1 MIGARFPGDGADSSN
16 TTGDM
21 VSVGSPGSVTTRTGW
36 LSSLGYMRT
45 PIDLARMR
53 KVP

>member
-1 MIGARFPGDGADSSN
+1 MIGARFPGDGADCNN

-21 VSVGSPGSVTTRTGW
+21 VSVGSSRPFTTRTGW
-36 LSSLGYMRT
+36 LSSLGYMKT

>member
-16 TTGDM
+16 TTGDT
-21 VSVGSPGSVTTRTGW
+21 VSVGSSRPITIRTQW
-36 LSSLGYMRT
+36 LSNLGYMRT
-45 PIDLARMR
+45 PIDLVRMR